1 MPKVHIIFEENML
14 LEVTYG
20 GVLFKWSGLYEN
32 LSFVYELLMYVSFFT
47 HKIVKYV
54 KYLNL
59 ICLSWAM
66 HNSQL
71 FFSLNLALSIMPIIN
86 V

>member
-59 ICLSWAM
+59 IGLS
-66 HNSQL
+66 
-71 FFSLNLALSIMPIIN
+71 
-86 V
+86 

>member
-1 MPKVHIIFEENML
+1 ML

-47 HKIVKYV
+47 HKIVKHV

-59 ICLSWAM
+59 ICLS
-66 HNSQL
+66 
-71 FFSLNLALSIMPIIN
+71 
-86 V
+86 

>member
-59 ICLSWAM
+59 IGLSWAM